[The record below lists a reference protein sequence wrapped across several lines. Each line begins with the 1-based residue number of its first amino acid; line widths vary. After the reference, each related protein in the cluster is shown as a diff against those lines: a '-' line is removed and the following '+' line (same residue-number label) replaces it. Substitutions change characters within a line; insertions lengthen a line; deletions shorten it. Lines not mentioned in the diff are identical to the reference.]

1 MFIGATK
8 KVYRHEK
15 PFLQLLSFIH
25 WFACPKGKIPKPV
38 APQSELRRLGGFEL
52 QLQLVRN
59 QGDELRI
66 CGLALGVGHG
76 VAEKALQ
83 GIQIAPVPGDFDGV
97 ANGPLHPAGGG
108 LEGFGHL
115 GVEDLGDG
123 VRVPDGPRR
132 DYQEPSKRERD
143 RQRLIAFFIALF
155 ATASQG
161 LTI

>member
-1 MFIGATK
+1 MHIKGAVPAFSPK
-8 KVYRHEK
+8 K
-15 PFLQLLSFIH
+15 ST
-25 WFACPKGKIPKPV
+25 
-38 APQSELRRLGGFEL
+38 APPHLVERAVDFYSILGRLGALEL
-52 QLQLVRN
+52 QLQPVRD
-59 QGDELRI
+59 QSDELRI
-66 CGLALGVGHG
+66 GGFSLGI
-76 VAEKALQ
+76 ADCITEKPLQ
-83 GIQIAPVPGDFDGV
+83 GAQITPVPGDFNGV
-97 ANGPLHPAGGG
+97 ADGPFYPAWGG

-132 DYQEPSKRERD
+132 GYQEPSKRERD